1 MYLMSSDY
9 EKMAECH
16 VSFIIEADSCSPFPA
31 NVSSVDYARTEFSVS
46 ETVWNRL
53 VCSASKR

>member
-1 MYLMSSDY
+1 MYLSSDY

-31 NVSSVDYARTEFSVS
+31 NVSSVDYARTSLRAKCS
-46 ETVWNRL
+46 ETV
-53 VCSASKR
+53 

>member
-1 MYLMSSDY
+1 MSSDY

-53 VCSASKR
+53 VCSVSKR